1 MLHQP
6 LILLPREIHGLD
18 MNAVVALET
27 TMQSKLTPVRLVV
40 ACEGDLFEGECDGN
54 RDIIVKA
61 GIVIL
66 DI

>member
-1 MLHQP
+1 
-6 LILLPREIHGLD
+6 